1 MNEQPIRIVVST
13 TTTAFKKGPDGS
25 LHPIQKPTIFQK
37 GKRLPPPEGM
47 PEDPLRIVDIMEF
60 EANEE
65 TGEDGFFMIFSV
77 AEDGTPAQQHD
88 VGFVTRI
95 PADLVIRKDAH
106 VSATEMLMTLKEMQ
120 AQQLAEDE
128 EPPTQVPVQSG
139 PQVQRQVHAPT
150 AVQAPP
156 PRQPAA
162 PNPQQFVQVAVP
174 PQVAAALP
182 PEIAAMAPPPEPQES
197 GLLDSVETPHAQ
209 EQTNASDDGQ

>member
-120 AQQLAEDE
+120 AQQIADDE
-128 EPPTQVPVQSG
+128 EQATPPQAP
-139 PQVQRQVHAPT
+139 PVQRQVQVPT

-156 PRQPAA
+156 PVQPA
-162 PNPQQFVQVAVP
+162 PQPQQFVQVAVP

-182 PEIAAMAPPPEPQES
+182 PEIAAMAPPPEPQEP